1 MANGSRVKVM
11 NGNADK
17 TASGMTREDI
27 KLNPKTGRYVS
38 KAKSAQAKKKMAG
51 NKRMQLRKQA
61 TKEVTKGRKDVRDLF
76 KAGDTPIKR
85 DVRKRYEEL
94 LRENNL
100 PVTATKKTKTVKKR
114 ATTASKKR
122 KPVKSAKKS
131 KPKPKPKKK
140 PSRSRGGGW
149 FY

>member
-17 TASGMTREDI
+17 TASGMTRDDI

-51 NKRMQLRKQA
+51 NKPMQLRKQA

-76 KAGDTPIKR
+76 KAGDTRIKR
-85 DVRKRYEEL
+85 DVRERYEEL

-100 PVTATKKTKTVKKR
+100 PVTAPKKKKKKTVKKR

-122 KPVKSAKKS
+122 KPTKSA
-131 KPKPKPKKK
+131 KPKPKKK

>member
-122 KPVKSAKKS
+122 KAVKSAKKS
-131 KPKPKPKKK
+131 KPKKK

>member
-1 MANGSRVKVM
+1 MPKGSRVQVM

-17 TASGMTREDI
+17 TASGLTKADL

-61 TKEVTKGRKDVRDLF
+61 TQEVTKGRKDAKDLF
-76 KAGDTPIKR
+76 KPGDTKIKR

-94 LRENNL
+94 LRQHNL
-100 PVTATKKTKTVKKR
+100 PVTAPKKKASKTAKKRSAPKTSKKRSAPKTSKKTKR
-114 ATTASKKR
+114 A
-122 KPVKSAKKS
+122 
-131 KPKPKPKKK
+131 
-140 PSRSRGGGW
+140 SRGGW